1 MQISVTFRHMD
12 SSDSLRAYAVSKIE
26 RLGKFYDGVVD
37 AYVTLEAEK
46 GRHVA
51 RLTLNAA
58 GAQIRAEEISP
69 DMYAAIDMLAD
80 KAARQLRKHHDK
92 VKDRHKREAARVAAV
107 RETGEA
113 PEPTEAETQ
122 ERPLVRKTFPLRPTF
137 PDDAALELE
146 RSALSFFVFL
156 NAETEQVNVV
166 YRLPDGRLG
175 LLEPSIS

>member
-12 SSDSLRAYAVSKIE
+12 SSDSLRDYAVSKVE

-58 GAQIRAEEISP
+58 GTQIRAEEISP

-92 VKDRHKREAARVAAV
+92 VKDRHKREAARVASV
-107 RETGEA
+107 REGAGAAE
-113 PEPTEAETQ
+113 PEDPSE
-122 ERPLVRKTFPLRPTF
+122 ERAFVRKAFPLRPTF

-146 RSALSFFVFL
+146 RSGLSFFVFL

-175 LLEPSIS
+175 LLEPSAS